1 MKILLRSFQLR
12 LYLLFLVLGPVAGC
26 VAGGALVQRDTAE
39 LGTAEPAI
47 SAAAGLRASTTHNF
61 STAGVKVSP
70 TNRVTWFTPG
80 AMRDETPLSRWR
92 RSVGPPVVQQ
102 TSITDEAPLDQIA
115 VVSWNTAVGEADV
128 VKFVQTLPRGPLV
141 LLLQE
146 VYRGGPEV
154 PAHLDPVF
162 AFAGHLGGAAAGPNC
177 RQIEDVAQRLGMNVY
192 YVPSMRNGGL
202 TSDEDRGNAILS
214 NLPLTNLRAV
224 ELPFERQRRVAVSA
238 TIEGQASSGTPWHVR
253 LVSVHLDNM
262 STVKRAWIG
271 AEYGRARQARELAA
285 LFADSE
291 PTIFAGDF
299 NTWFGFSDQAYLET
313 ARAFP
318 QTTVLDRRSTFR
330 GLLRL
335 DHVFFR
341 LQPGWHAE
349 FRRAESRFGSD
360 HYPLV
365 GTLRFD

>member
-1 MKILLRSFQLR
+1 MKPNLRDRIRGAR
-12 LYLLFLVLGPVAGC
+12 LCLLFSLLCSTAGC
-26 VAGGALVQRDTAE
+26 VASAALVQRDTAE
-39 LGTAEPAI
+39 LQAHLSSPGI
-47 SAAAGLRASTTHNF
+47 LWF
-61 STAGVKVSP
+61 SPSVLADDGEL
-70 TNRVTWFTPG
+70 
-80 AMRDETPLSRWR
+80 ARWR
-92 RSVGPPVVQQ
+92 GSVGPPVVQVAAAQ
-102 TSITDEAPLDQIA
+102 DAAPLNEIT

-128 VKFVQTLPRGPLV
+128 VKYVQTLPRGPLV

-154 PAHLDPVF
+154 PSRLPAAF

-177 RQIEDVAQRLGMNVY
+177 REIEEVARQLGLNVY

-224 ELPFERQRRVAVSA
+224 ELPFERQRRVAIAA
-238 TIEGQASSGTPWHVR
+238 TIDGRTQAGAPWHVR
-253 LVSVHLDNM
+253 LVSAHLDNM
-262 STVKRAWIG
+262 STIKRAWVG

-285 LFADSE
+285 LLQDSE
-291 PTIFAGDF
+291 PTILAGDF
-299 NTWFGFSDQAYLET
+299 NTWFGFADRAYLET

-318 QTTVLDRRSTFR
+318 QTRVVDRRATFR

-335 DHVFFR
+335 DHVFLR
-341 LQPGWHAE
+341 LQPGWRAE
-349 FRRAESRFGSD
+349 FHRAESRFGSD

-365 GTLRFD
+365 GTLRFN

>member
-1 MKILLRSFQLR
+1 MKILLRNRFRGLR
-12 LYLLFLVLGPVAGC
+12 LCLLFLFVGSAAGC
-26 VAGGALVQRDTAE
+26 VASGGLVRADTAE
-39 LGTAEPAI
+39 LVQ
-47 SAAAGLRASTTHNF
+47 AGLKAGPTEVGEAGTTEP
-61 STAGVKVSP
+61 GIL
-70 TNRVTWFTPG
+70 WFTPPAITDAG
-80 AMRDETPLSRWR
+80 LLARWR
-92 RSVGPPVVQQ
+92 RSVGPPVVQIA
-102 TSITDEAPLDQIA
+102 TAPDVAAMNDIT

-146 VYRGGPEV
+146 VYRGGSEV
-154 PAHLDPVF
+154 PSRLPSPF

-177 RQIEDVAQRLGMNVY
+177 REIEDVAAQLGLNVY

-202 TSDEDRGNAILS
+202 TSHEDRGNAILS
-214 NLPLTNLRAV
+214 NLPLTNLRAI
-224 ELPFERQRRVAVSA
+224 ELPFERQRRVAITA
-238 TIEGQASSGTPWHVR
+238 TIEGRTTSGDPWHVR
-253 LVSVHLDNM
+253 LVSAHLDNM
-262 STVKRAWIG
+262 STIKRAWIG

-285 LFADSE
+285 LLQDSE
-291 PTIFAGDF
+291 PTILAGDF
-299 NTWFGFSDQAYLET
+299 NTWFGFSDAAYLET

-318 QTTVLDRRSTFR
+318 QTTVVDRRATFH

-365 GTLRFD
+365 GALHLH